1 MVAEPITAED
11 MAALLDDWA
20 AQSDPSVGNMRTD
33 FGLSEVQRAE
43 PVVKAGIAFADFR
56 FTGSRRPLSAGSI
69 ALPVGD
75 AWGRLKLLRDQH
87 PECLAIWHD
96 LASCSKHH
104 LMKAML
110 SDLLWL
116 VQYKERQEAH
126 LYARAAMFHYL
137 QYFDELPKLQ
147 VEHLD
152 MYQHNLL
159 SRAAELTKA
168 INAKEEYPGIAKRS
182 ETMLGEAPG
191 EDSIWAIRA
200 SACLPAQYRPSSLA
214 DRIMSL
220 HDGYTA
226 RTDAKKWR
234 HSESL
239 YKVQLE
245 MAEKDGDKEGVE
257 KIRGNAS
264 RLYVERAR
272 GSGSDVRSAAFLQE
286 AEKWAKGAEGES
298 TLIAEIREIRGNL
311 AYEGEFHE
319 ITSDIQVPTEVIQ
332 RATTAV
338 RSAESVFASLDLVL
352 EYGRQSLADIDA
364 VEDAANQ
371 AYDQA
376 VMLQLVSQVHIVH
389 GNIECCRP
397 ESDDAKR
404 RRVISEH
411 FRLQALMAAN
421 VLIGPCLA
429 EIAERPDVTQATI
442 REYMLRG
449 VTMGETEANAFA
461 RAFDFYWRED
471 YDSATHVALPRIE
484 SSLRNLAQW
493 AEISISFPAQG
504 DDCGGIRGLRPILH
518 DLRKV
523 IGEHLSR
530 MLGYLLVDN
539 HGMNLRDNYAHGVPA
554 EDPRADA
561 ALVLWIAL
569 WLANLP
575 PVEETVTNIAE

>member
-1 MVAEPITAED
+1 
-11 MAALLDDWA
+11 
-20 AQSDPSVGNMRTD
+20 
-33 FGLSEVQRAE
+33 
-43 PVVKAGIAFADFR
+43 
-56 FTGSRRPLSAGSI
+56 
-69 ALPVGD
+69 
-75 AWGRLKLLRDQH
+75 
-87 PECLAIWHD
+87 
-96 LASCSKHH
+96 
-104 LMKAML
+104 MKAML
-110 SDLLWL
+110 NDLLWL
-116 VQYKERQEAH
+116 LQYKERQQVH
-126 LYARAAMFHYL
+126 RYARAAISHYL
-137 QYFDELPKLQ
+137 QFFDELPRLEIKHRNLR
-147 VEHLD
+147 
-152 MYQHNLL
+152 QHDLL
-159 SRAAELTKA
+159 CRSAELTKA
-168 INAKEEYPGIAKRS
+168 INAREEYCGITERCEA
-182 ETMLGEAPG
+182 MLGEVSG
-191 EDSIWAIRA
+191 EDSFLAVHA
-200 SACLPAQYRPSSLA
+200 AAQLPAQCRPSSLA
-214 DRIMSL
+214 DRIESL
-220 HDGYTA
+220 HDSYTA
-226 RTDAKKWR
+226 CAEAETWPL
-234 HSESL
+234 SESL
-239 YKVQLE
+239 YDIQLE
-245 MAEKDGDKEGVE
+245 MAEKDGDKEGVK
-257 KIRGNAS
+257 KIRRDAS

-272 GSGSDVRSAAFLQE
+272 GSGADLRSAAFLQE

-298 TLIAEIREIRGNL
+298 SLIAEIREIRGNL
-311 AYEGEFHE
+311 AYEGESNE
-319 ITSDIQVPTEVIQ
+319 ITSDIQVPTEIIQ
-332 RATTAV
+332 RARTAV
-338 RSAESVFASLDLVL
+338 RSAESVFASLDL
-352 EYGRQSLADIDA
+352 SLGVGLQWLAEIDA
-364 VEDAANQ
+364 IEEAASQ
-371 AYDQA
+371 AFDQA
-376 VMLQLVSQVHIVH
+376 VLARLVGRVHIVH

-397 ESDDAKR
+397 ESNDAKR